1 MLTLN
6 IGFSKKQQ
14 GEEQY
19 SSVGAS
25 CNLAV
30 EAAEE
35 LIAQPELLQ
44 KRISE
49 IFAEAKAA
57 VEQQISNGNGKAN
70 GNGRVNG
77 AGNGTRLVTAE
88 EKRPEEW
95 IPRPD
100 PNNPIITPKQRQ
112 VLVALVQKRFK
123 GGIKAFEAHLREEGI
138 TSVSMLTRRQASQII
153 DDLAGK
159 NGNGKGGGR

>member
-35 LIAQPELLQ
+35 LISQPEQLQ
-44 KRISE
+44 RKISE
-49 IFAEAKAA
+49 IFAEAKSA
-57 VEQQISNGNGKAN
+57 VEQQITNGKSN

-77 AGNGTRLVTAE
+77 NGGVNRVASAE
-88 EKRPEEW
+88 AKAPREEW
-95 IPRPD
+95 LPKPD
-100 PNNPIITPKQRQ
+100 PNNPV
-112 VLVALVQKRFK
+112 VL
-123 GGIKAFEAHLREEGI
+123 
-138 TSVSMLTRRQASQII
+138 TTRS
-153 DDLAGK
+153 
-159 NGNGKGGGR
+159 